1 MRPNVGTIDRSL
13 RIIAGFALIALAA
26 LGKLGWRACIG
37 IVPLRLI
44 DAGQFLFTSSETL
57 WGFAAEESDRWVS
70 PPLSF
75 TMRRSVRISRRIVM
89 TSRNVPGLPSLMKWS
104 TWQAVLCTAVL
115 SSLAGINS
123 ATAAEAMTPTSQVQ
137 FGGQCTEGL
146 AEGRHVMT
154 NCTTTWTDKDG
165 KMTVDQTKVHKV
177 PELKTGQW
185 IQVPRYE
192 WKELGSSHV
201 VP

>member
-1 MRPNVGTIDRSL
+1 
-13 RIIAGFALIALAA
+13 
-26 LGKLGWRACIG
+26 
-37 IVPLRLI
+37 
-44 DAGQFLFTSSETL
+44 
-57 WGFAAEESDRWVS
+57 
-70 PPLSF
+70 
-75 TMRRSVRISRRIVM
+75 M

-192 WKELGSSHV
+192 WKDLGSSHV